1 MPSIAGIPGVS
12 AAHERHKMAQAARRF
27 WDALRAYVV
36 AVRREHLPARRQS
49 IGAGSDVPLEGVP
62 ILRLTG
68 AILGLFAIVLI
79 LKAVQS

>member
-1 MPSIAGIPGVS
+1 MT

-49 IGAGSDVPLEGVP
+49 IGAGSEAPFEGVP

-68 AILGLFAIVLI
+68 AILGISAILLI
-79 LKAVQS
+79 LKAMQS